1 MKKVFKKFMHVQGM
15 ECLKA
20 CRLRKGKVI
29 FMIQEGVLFGFLTV
43 CSLQDMKEKK
53 VKLGVLFWFAILGL
67 VIHLTTFQQSLSE
80 MAGGMLVGGFVL
92 LLSFLT
98 RESIGK
104 GDGLLLMVTGLYL
117 GMRQN
122 MLLLLIGIFL
132 AGICALF
139 LFVFG
144 KKRKKDD
151 IPFIPFLFASYLCM
165 LGMQYGKVWV

>member
-1 MKKVFKKFMHVQGM
+1 M

-67 VIHLTTFQQSLSE
+67 VIHLVTFQQSLSE
-80 MAGGMLVGGFVL
+80 MAGGMLVGGGVL

-151 IPFIPFLFASYLCM
+151 IPFIPFLFAGYLCM